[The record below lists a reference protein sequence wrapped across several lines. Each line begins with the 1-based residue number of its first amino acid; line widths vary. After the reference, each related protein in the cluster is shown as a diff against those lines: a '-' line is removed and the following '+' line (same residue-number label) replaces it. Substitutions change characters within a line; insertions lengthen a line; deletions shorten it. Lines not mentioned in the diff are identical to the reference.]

1 TAEHTRTRFIWPAR
15 HQAGESADPAL
26 PPMGVRFRLKA
37 GFPIRRYRRDTRVI
51 LQAMKKYG
59 LILADNGSNWYF
71 QGAAQKGW
79 PIGLLDQL
87 KTIPAHAFV
96 AVNESCLRIA
106 PNSGQ
111 ARSHC

>member
-1 TAEHTRTRFIWPAR
+1 R
-15 HQAGESADPAL
+15 QAGAARGWSMPR
-26 PPMGVRFRLKA
+26 MGARFRLKA
-37 GFPIRRYRRDTRVI
+37 SCPIGKYRRDTQVI
-51 LQAMKKYG
+51 LRAMKKYG

-79 PIGLLDQL
+79 PIALLDQL